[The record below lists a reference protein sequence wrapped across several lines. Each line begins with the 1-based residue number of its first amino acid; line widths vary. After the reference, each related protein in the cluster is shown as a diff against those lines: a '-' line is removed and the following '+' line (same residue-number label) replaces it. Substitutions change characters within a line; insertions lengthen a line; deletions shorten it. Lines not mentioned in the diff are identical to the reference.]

1 MAKID
6 LHRRVFLVRRAT
18 STGVHSIG
26 TAFGIERPGL
36 ILTARHVVE
45 ACIDRG
51 KPTCAFAARPTVR
64 CCTRKSITLS
74 LIPKPISRL
83 WFEGMREA
91 NLRLCCTAYRPLLH
105 TKVDHI
111 VPHPQADIAALVV
124 EPDDRL
130 DHFDIGTPKKGFAEF
145 PLGESVSSFGYPS
158 LEKPVQPRL
167 MKGHIQRQFRHRKD
181 GYDYRAFELAFPAF
195 PGQSGSPVFDDFN
208 RNAVMG
214 LVTALTSYVWTEKG
228 ASQPT
233 TAGFWAIGASITP
246 LADWVRSID

>member
-36 ILTARHVVE
+36 ILTARHVV
-45 ACIDRG
+45 
-51 KPTCAFAARPTVR
+51 
-64 CCTRKSITLS
+64 
-74 LIPKPISRL
+74 
-83 WFEGMREA
+83 EGMREA

-233 TAGFWAIGASITP
+233 TAGFWAIGPSITP